1 MASVILPVNTTVG
14 RSGVVLVTLK
24 SQRSIPP
31 IRIENRCKR
40 VVVRLKQS
48 GWRPPVE
55 G

>member
-1 MASVILPVNTTVG
+1 MASVIIPVNTTVG

-31 IRIENRCKR
+31 LRIENRCKR
-40 VVVRLKQS
+40 VVVRVKQA
-48 GWRPPVE
+48 GWRPDVE